1 MSTRKIFN
9 DPIYGLVS
17 FPFDSLYTLIE
28 HPYFQRLRRISQMG
42 LSNYVYP
49 SANHSRFSHALGAL
63 YLMTTVIHSL
73 REKGVDIND
82 QEYEAVCQAI
92 LLHDIGHGPFS
103 HGLEE
108 LIYPRHHEDISLE
121 IMEALNKEMG
131 GQLDLAI
138 RIFRKE
144 YKRPFLQ
151 QLVSSQLDMD
161 RLDYL
166 IRDSFHTGVAEG
178 VIGYKRLIS
187 MMNVVDD
194 ELVVEEKALFSIEK
208 FIVARHIMYW
218 QVYLHKTSIVAE
230 RMLKEFVRRL
240 VELVEEEDNV
250 EVASQTADTALV
262 RFFKRRINGTINDT
276 NYLEEFTRLDD
287 VDVLTTIKATVN
299 HPDYILRYLSKHILN
314 RHLHKLILKD
324 SAINSD
330 LIAEKRQNL
339 KAQLLKEGKHP
350 ENIDQIVS
358 RLIYIGT
365 ESNQAYN
372 QTKETIQVLR
382 KNGDVLP
389 ISAVL
394 DNLIN
399 VRKIT
404 KYYLCYPR

>member
-1 MSTRKIFN
+1 MSSRKIFN

-42 LSNYVYP
+42 LSTYVYP

-63 YLMTTVIHSL
+63 YLMTTAIHSL
-73 REKGVDIND
+73 REKGIAIND
-82 QEYEAVCQAI
+82 EEYEAVCQAI

-108 LIYPRHHEDISLE
+108 LIYPKHHEAISLE
-121 IMEALNKEMG
+121 TMSALNKEMG

-138 RIFRKE
+138 GIFKKE
-144 YKRPFLQ
+144 YHRPFLQ

-194 ELVVEEKALFSIEK
+194 QLVVEEKAIFSIEK
-208 FIVARHIMYW
+208 FLVARHIMYW

-230 RMLKEFVRRL
+230 RMLKEFVKRL
-240 VELVEEEDNV
+240 VELAEIDSKIED
-250 EVASQTADTALV
+250 SDTAFMKFV
-262 RFFKRRINGTINDT
+262 KKRINGTINDT

-287 VDVLTTIKATVN
+287 VDVLTAIKATVN
-299 HPDYILRYLSKHILN
+299 HPDFILSYLSDHILN
-314 RHLHKLILKD
+314 RRLHKLILKD
-324 SAINSD
+324 SPVESD
-330 LIAEKRQNL
+330 LIAEKRLNL
-339 KAQLLKEGKHP
+339 EALLLKEGIHP
-350 ENIDQIVS
+350 ENLDQTVN

-372 QTKETIQVLR
+372 RTKETIQVLR
-382 KNGDVLP
+382 KDGEVLP
-389 ISAVL
+389 ISDVL
-394 DNLIN
+394 DTLIN
-399 VRKIT
+399 VKKIT
-404 KYYLCYPR
+404 KHYLCYPR

>member
-1 MSTRKIFN
+1 MSSRKIFN

-17 FPFDSLYTLIE
+17 FPFDSLYELIE

-42 LSNYVYP
+42 LSTYVYP

-63 YLMTTVIHSL
+63 YLMTTAIHSL
-73 REKGVDIND
+73 REKEVLISDE
-82 QEYEAVCQAI
+82 EYEAVCQAI

-103 HGLEE
+103 HGLEQ
-108 LIYPRHHEDISLE
+108 LIYPKHHEDISLE
-121 IMEALNKEMG
+121 VMKALNQEMNG
-131 GQLDLAI
+131 KLALAI
-138 RIFRKE
+138 SIFRKE
-144 YKRPFLQ
+144 YHRPFLQ

-187 MMNVVDD
+187 MMNVVKDQ
-194 ELVVEEKALFSIEK
+194 LVVEEKAIFSIEK
-208 FIVARHIMYW
+208 FLVARHIMYW

-240 VELVEEEDNV
+240 VELVEEDSE
-250 EVASQTADTALV
+250 EKAGDTAFM
-262 RFFKRRINGTINDT
+262 RFLKKRINGTINDN
-276 NYLEEFTRLDD
+276 NYLEEFTHLDD

-299 HPDYILRYLSKHILN
+299 HPDFILRYLSKHILN

-324 SAINSD
+324 SAIKSD

-339 KAQLLKEGKHP
+339 EAQLLKEGTNP
-350 ENIDQIVS
+350 ENIDQIVN

-372 QTKETIQVLR
+372 RTKETIQVLR

-389 ISAVL
+389 ISDVL
-394 DNLIN
+394 DTLIN
-399 VRKIT
+399 VKKIT